1 MDCFRR
7 EGMRRMRHGW
17 ILGVIMAAMVL
28 TATDPGAARATE
40 GYLIGAEDVLSLTV
54 WEHPELSR
62 TVAVRADGTITL
74 PPLGDIPAVGT
85 TTAELA
91 RAIEA
96 RVYSTLRF
104 TTQATVSVIAFNS
117 RKIYIAGQVTAPG
130 RYGFEEIPGL
140 VDLLGSAGGLN
151 ATADLSAVRIL
162 RRKGSGGP
170 ATLTVDISNA
180 VQTGD
185 LSAVPKLEPGDVVY
199 VPAAT
204 AGGAGQAAGGGGVYV
219 MGEVVRPGAYNP
231 LPGMSLMQLLAIA
244 GGLSPRADLSR
255 VLIFGTDP
263 AGGPFRVKVDLGR
276 QMETGGR
283 GPAVRPGDTV
293 IVASLEAGPVAITW
307 NVMRETLAVSRDVL
321 NLFLIQD
328 VVKNRSTN

>member
-1 MDCFRR
+1 
-7 EGMRRMRHGW
+7 MRYGW
-17 ILGVIMAAMVL
+17 ILGVIMAAAVL
-28 TATDPGAARATE
+28 MAAGPGPARATE
-40 GYLIGAEDVLSLTV
+40 GYLIGVEDVLSLTV

-62 TVAVRADGTITL
+62 TIVVKADGTITL
-74 PPLGDIPAVGT
+74 PPLGDIPAVGIS
-85 TTAELA
+85 TAELA
-91 RAIEA
+91 RNIEA
-96 RVYSTLRF
+96 LVYSTLRF

-117 RKIYIAGQVTAPG
+117 RKIYLSGQVTAPG

-162 RRKGSGGP
+162 RRKEGGGP
-170 ATLTVDISNA
+170 ATLTVDLSRA

-199 VPAAT
+199 VPAAA
-204 AGGAGQAAGGGGVYV
+204 AGGAGQVVGGGGIYV
-219 MGEVVRPGAYNP
+219 MGEVLRPGAYSS

-255 VLIFGTDP
+255 ILIFGTDP
-263 AGGPFRVKVDLGR
+263 AGRPFRIKVDLGR
-276 QMETGGR
+276 EMETGGR
-283 GPAVRPGDTV
+283 GPEIRLGDTV

-307 NVMRETLAVSRDVL
+307 NVLRETLAVSRDVL

>member
-1 MDCFRR
+1 
-7 EGMRRMRHGW
+7 MRQGW
-17 ILGVIMAAMVL
+17 IRGVLMAAVVL
-28 TATDPGAARATE
+28 VAAGPRSARATE

-62 TVAVRADGTITL
+62 TVVVRADGTITL
-74 PPLGDIPAVGT
+74 PPLGDIPAAGT
-85 TTAELA
+85 TTDALA
-91 RAIEA
+91 RTIEA
-96 RVYSTLRF
+96 RVYGTLRF

-117 RKIYIAGQVTAPG
+117 RKIYLAGQVTSPG

-162 RRKGSGGP
+162 RRTEGAGP
-170 ATLTVDISNA
+170 TTLTVDLSTA

-185 LSAVPKLEPGDVVY
+185 LRSVPKLESGDVVY
-199 VPAAT
+199 VPAA
-204 AGGAGQAAGGGGVYV
+204 AAGGTGPVAGSGGIYV
-219 MGEVVRPGAYNP
+219 MGEVLRPGAYSP

-244 GGLSPRADLSR
+244 GGLSPRADVSR
-255 VLIFGTDP
+255 VLILGTDP
-263 AGGPFRVKVDLGR
+263 SGGSFRVKVDLGR
-276 QMETGGR
+276 EMETGGR
-283 GPAVRPGDTV
+283 GPEVRLGDTV
-293 IVASLEAGPVAITW
+293 IVSSLEAGPVAVTW